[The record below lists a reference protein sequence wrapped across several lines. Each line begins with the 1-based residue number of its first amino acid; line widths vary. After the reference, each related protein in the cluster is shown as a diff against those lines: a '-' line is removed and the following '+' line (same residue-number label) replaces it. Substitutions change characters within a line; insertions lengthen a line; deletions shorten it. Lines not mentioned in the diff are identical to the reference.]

1 MVLLPFSTLMVDV
14 ESGSFMD
21 ETNQLFN
28 LCKKKYKNEIETK
41 SKLNKVDVHSALES
55 KVTVGCDE

>member
-1 MVLLPFSTLMVDV
+1 
-14 ESGSFMD
+14 MD
-21 ETNQLFN
+21 ETNHLFN

-41 SKLNKVDVHSALES
+41 SKLNKVEVQSALES